1 MNQKRQQEL
10 ITQLAEIC
18 EELEWVVGLPKEE
31 GDDTMVPGL
40 IIGKEE
46 FVMQVVA
53 AYTDD
58 YEVYAK
64 DSATDGMH
72 EVPPKQEE
80 IPSATP
86 KKKPTF
92 H

>member
-18 EELEWVVGLPKEE
+18 EELEWVVGLPKE
-31 GDDTMVPGL
+31 DDDKMVPGL
-40 IIGKEE
+40 IIGEE
-46 FVMQVVA
+46 AFVMQVVA